1 MISIEKTGFL
11 SEEIAEW
18 IKKHRKEN
26 IDWFKLCEDI
36 NEFAHTTM
44 FSITIHNKDPK
55 ELIVSSLYVRSMSNF
70 QGSIIMAERGMINEA
85 KVLLR
90 CLLEC
95 MFAIVAIEKDSETI
109 NQFILEDLLQ
119 RKDYLKAYKRNKRE
133 GTLQADNAPSLEEI
147 DDLLQDIE
155 KKIEMKRVRKW
166 QKRELA
172 RKGGLVIMYDTT
184 YKLLSGSIHVNARDL
199 EQYLEINEAGEVKR
213 ILWGPDIK
221 EIDSLLFTAAE
232 SMLFVLTAIS
242 HLFDL
247 SFKETWQAILKT
259 YGSLGKQFYNQR
271 GYGVEPR

>member
-1 MISIEKTGFL
+1 MNSIEKSEFL
-11 SEEIAEW
+11 SEEITEW

-26 IDWFKLCEDI
+26 LDWFKLCEDI

-55 ELIVSSLYVRSMSNF
+55 ELIVSSLYVRAMSNF
-70 QGSIIMAERGMINEA
+70 QGSIIMAERGMINES

-95 MFAIVAIEKDSETI
+95 MFAIVAIEKDSKII

-119 RKDYLKAYKRNKRE
+119 RKDYLKAYKRNKGRSIPP
-133 GTLQADNAPSLEEI
+133 ADNAPSLKEI

-155 KKIEMKRVRKW
+155 KKIKASGVKKW

-172 RKGGLVIMYDTT
+172 RKAGLVIMYDTT

-199 EQYLEINEAGEVKR
+199 EQYLEISEAGEVKR
-213 ILWGPDIK
+213 ILWGPDVK
-221 EIDSLLFTAAE
+221 QIDFLLFTAAE
-232 SMLFVLTAIS
+232 SMLFVLIAIS
-242 HLFDL
+242 RLFDL
-247 SFKETWQAILKT
+247 SYGKTWQQILKT
-259 YGSLGKQFYNQR
+259 YTRLGKKFYEQA
-271 GYGVEPR
+271 EIEM